1 MVVQITCT
9 LKLYLIVFQDKVLG
23 LTVKTES
30 PQDYALVTFAAF
42 SVYVELS
49 STGYK
54 QCFPC
59 NLLVWTHKAWFR
71 HSTWCYSR
79 IWRQSLLHLLFYL
92 CRCNTILKVLY
103 CRHSAEGATPL
114 RYLPPVDYLRS
125 VELLIRVVASLFD
138 RPVNRIYT
146 HFSCVKYLCI
156 RVSNRRTL
164 LSFTRP
170 YNV

>member
-9 LKLYLIVFQDKVLG
+9 LKLYLIVFQDKVPTLTGKPWIAVG
-23 LTVKTES
+23 LCSRYIHRV
-30 PQDYALVTFAAF
+30 F
-42 SVYVELS
+42 SLCGTPRQIISNAS
-49 STGYK
+49 SEV
-54 QCFPC
+54 
-59 NLLVWTHKAWFR
+59 LVWTHKAWFR

-79 IWRQSLLHLLFYL
+79 IWRQSLLYYLFYL
-92 CRCNTILKVLY
+92 WRYNAILKVLY

-156 RVSNRRTL
+156 WVSNRRTL
-164 LSFTRP
+164 LSLTRP